1 MDPVSADAEPAEAPA
16 RRILVMG
23 ATGYIGGLIVPRL
36 LEAGFHVR
44 CLVRDRSKLSRQPW
58 AGRVEVVEGDALQL
72 DTLPPAFA
80 GMDALYYLV
89 HSMGAGGGAD
99 FAQRD
104 RHAASNTALVAKEQ
118 GVGRIIYLGGLGQEG
133 ADLSEHLAS
142 RQETGRALSTHGV
155 PVTEFRAAVI
165 VGAGSLSFRMVRYLS
180 ERLPVMIT
188 PRWVSTRV
196 QPIAE
201 DDVVRYLVDALDM
214 PGSVGRV
221 LEIGGADVLTYGQ
234 MITRYARLRG
244 LRRWLIPV
252 PVLTPTLSA
261 YWVDL
266 VTPIPASIA
275 HPLIEGLKTEVVV
288 HDPAAREIFPFTP
301 VGYEEAVQ
309 RVLAEQPDVR

>member
-1 MDPVSADAEPAEAPA
+1 MDTDGVDAESAEARA

-44 CLVRDRSKLSRQPW
+44 CLVRDSSKLSRHPW
-58 AGRVEVVEGDALQL
+58 AGRVEVVEGDALRL

-99 FAQRD
+99 FAQQD

-133 ADLSEHLAS
+133 TDLSEHLAS
-142 RQETGRALSTHGV
+142 RQETGRALSAHGV

-201 DDVVRYLVDALDM
+201 DDVVRYLVDALDV

-288 HDPAAREIFPFTP
+288 HDPAAREIFPFSP

>member
-1 MDPVSADAEPAEAPA
+1 MDANASAAQA

-23 ATGYIGGLIVPRL
+23 ATGYIGGLVVPRL
-36 LEAGFHVR
+36 LEAGFPVR
-44 CLVRDRSKLSRQPW
+44 CLVRDKTKLSRQPW
-58 AGRVEVVEGDALQL
+58 ATHVEVVEGDALQL
-72 DTLPPAFA
+72 DTLAPAFS
-80 GMDALYYLV
+80 GIDVVYYLV
-89 HSMGAGGGAD
+89 HSMGAGGGSD
-99 FAQRD
+99 FAQQD
-104 RHAASNTALVAKEQ
+104 RHAASNTALAAKEQ

-133 ADLSEHLAS
+133 TGLSEHLAS
-142 RQETGRALSTHGV
+142 RQETGRVLASHGV

-201 DDVVRYLVDALDM
+201 ADVVRYLVDALDV
-214 PGSVGRV
+214 SESAGRV

-244 LRRWLIPV
+244 LRRTLIPV

-275 HPLIEGLKTEVVV
+275 HPFIEGLKTEVVV
-288 HDPAAREIFPFTP
+288 RDPAAREIFGFEP
-301 VGYEEAVQ
+301 VGYEEAVR
-309 RVLAEQPDVR
+309 RVLVEQPQVR

>member
-1 MDPVSADAEPAEAPA
+1 MASSSRGCSKPDSTCVASCATAPSSPGSPGPAE
-16 RRILVMG
+16 
-23 ATGYIGGLIVPRL
+23 
-36 LEAGFHVR
+36 
-44 CLVRDRSKLSRQPW
+44 
-58 AGRVEVVEGDALQL
+58 VEVVEGDALQL

-99 FAQRD
+99 FAQQD

-133 ADLSEHLAS
+133 AGLSEHLAS
-142 RQETGRALSTHGV
+142 RQETGRALASHGV

-201 DDVVRYLVDALDM
+201 DDVVRYLVDALDV
-214 PGSVGRV
+214 PGFGGTGARDRWAPTCSPTGR
-221 LEIGGADVLTYGQ
+221 
-234 MITRYARLRG
+234 
-244 LRRWLIPV
+244 
-252 PVLTPTLSA
+252 
-261 YWVDL
+261 
-266 VTPIPASIA
+266 
-275 HPLIEGLKTEVVV
+275 
-288 HDPAAREIFPFTP
+288 
-301 VGYEEAVQ
+301 
-309 RVLAEQPDVR
+309 

>member
-1 MDPVSADAEPAEAPA
+1 MDAKPSTTQP

-23 ATGYIGGLIVPRL
+23 ATGYIGGLVVPRL
-36 LEAGFHVR
+36 LEAGFSVR
-44 CLVRDRSKLSRQPW
+44 CLVRDRTKLSERSW
-58 AGRVEVVEGDALQL
+58 SARVEVVEGDALQL
-72 DTLPPAFA
+72 DTLTPAFS
-80 GMDALYYLV
+80 DIDVLYYLV
-89 HSMGAGGGAD
+89 HSMGAGGGSD
-99 FAQRD
+99 FAQQD
-104 RHAASNTALVAKEQ
+104 RHAASNTALAAKEQ
-118 GVGRIIYLGGLGQEG
+118 GVGRIVYLGGLGQEG
-133 ADLSEHLAS
+133 AGLSEHLAS
-142 RQETGRALSTHGV
+142 RQETGRVLASHGV

-188 PRWVSTRV
+188 PRWVGTRV

-201 DDVVRYLVDALDM
+201 DDVVRYLVDALDV
-214 PGSVGRV
+214 PESAGRV

-244 LRRWLIPV
+244 LRRTLIPV

-288 HDPAAREIFPFTP
+288 HDQSARDMFPFEP
-301 VGYEEAVQ
+301 VGYEEAVR
-309 RVLAEQPDVR
+309 RVLVKQPQVS

>member
-1 MDPVSADAEPAEAPA
+1 MEAQP
-16 RRILVMG
+16 RRIVVMG

-36 LEAGFHVR
+36 LEAGSFVR
-44 CLVRDRSKLSRQPW
+44 CLVRDRARLQAQPW
-58 AGRVEVVEGDALQL
+58 ASQVEVVEGDALQI
-72 DTLPPAFA
+72 DTLSPAFA
-80 GMDALYYLV
+80 GMDVLYYLV
-89 HSMGAGGGAD
+89 HSMGAAGRAD
-99 FAQRD
+99 FAQQD
-104 RHAASNTALVAKEQ
+104 RHAASNTALVAQEQ
-118 GVGRIIYLGGLGQEG
+118 GIGRIIYLGGLGQEG
-133 ADLSEHLAS
+133 TGLSEHLAS
-142 RQETGRALSTHGV
+142 RQETGRTLAAHGV

-196 QPIAE
+196 QPVAE
-201 DDVVRYLVDALDM
+201 GDVVRYLVDALDV
-214 PGSVGRV
+214 PESAGRV

-234 MITRYARLRG
+234 MIIRYARLRG
-244 LRRWLIPV
+244 LRRTLIPV

-288 HDPAAREIFPFTP
+288 HDPAAREIFPFSP

-309 RVLAEQPDVR
+309 RVLAEQPNVD